1 MYRPFIGLA
10 WLLAASPVLSAAQ
23 TAPPSSREPEITTSG
38 RGEVRLAPDYAYVL
52 IGVNTQASRAVVTAS
67 ENATRVAA
75 TISALRATGL
85 TEQQVTTL
93 GYTLTQVYEYPKNAP
108 PKLTGF
114 SARNTIRA
122 EVRRL
127 ADLGKVIDAAV
138 SAGATD
144 ISSIQFVASSADS
157 ARRAALADA
166 VRQAR
171 TDADIMARAAGGTLG
186 RLISM
191 NSGGIYQPAGGAV
204 LLAGATMLTSA
215 NGESRT
221 VASTPIA
228 PGELTVV
235 ATVSARW
242 DFVGPPA
249 R

>member
-1 MYRPFIGLA
+1 MQKLFVRISCLLAFIPALSHA
-10 WLLAASPVLSAAQ
+10 QAASP
-23 TAPPSSREPEITTSG
+23 SSRQPEISTSG

-52 IGVNTQASRAVVTAS
+52 IGVTTQSRSAVETAS
-67 ENATRVAA
+67 ENARKVAA
-75 TISALRATGL
+75 TISALRAVGL
-85 TEQQVTTL
+85 TEQQVRTT
-93 GYTLTQVYEYPKNAP
+93 GYALTQVYEYPKNSP

-114 SARNTIRA
+114 SARNGIRA

-127 ADLGKVIDAAV
+127 DDLGKVIDAAI

-144 ISSIQFVASSADS
+144 ISSIQFVASSTDS

-171 TDADIMARAAGGTLG
+171 TDADVMARAAGGSLG

-191 NSGGIYQPAGGAV
+191 NSGGSYQPAGGQAYLGEV
-204 LLAGATMLTSA
+204 IVTGAAMARSS
-215 NGESRT
+215 GP
-221 VASTPIA
+221 TPIA

-242 DFVGPPA
+242 DFVGGPP